1 MMARK
6 RINLRTQIKLR
17 IRIKNRTFMMAR
29 KRIDLRT
36 QIKMST
42 RIKNRTDLGTKN
54 KDEDEEK
61 NLDRKKIV
69 ADLEQDL

>member
-6 RINLRTQIKLR
+6 RIDLRTQIKLST
-17 IRIKNRTFMMAR
+17 RIKNRTFMMAR

-61 NLDRKKIV
+61 N
-69 ADLEQDL
+69 

>member
-1 MMARK
+1 
-6 RINLRTQIKLR
+6 
-17 IRIKNRTFMMAR
+17 MAR

-61 NLDRKKIV
+61 N
-69 ADLEQDL
+69 